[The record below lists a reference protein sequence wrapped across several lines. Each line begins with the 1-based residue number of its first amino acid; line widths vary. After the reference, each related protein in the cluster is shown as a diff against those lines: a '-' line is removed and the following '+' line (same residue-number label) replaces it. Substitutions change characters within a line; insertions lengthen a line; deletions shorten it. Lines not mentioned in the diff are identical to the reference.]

1 MWAISDFKLHQSIY
15 ISTRS
20 TVFLTTSWC
29 MGGDSYGNETFTVD
43 GRLQLLNS
51 SCLLF
56 LSSFVYGFKV
66 LVVKLT
72 YSSLVVV
79 GLLTDVDIV
88 NYNNV

>member
-1 MWAISDFKLHQSIY
+1 MTNKAQWTQRKNGNVDYVFCLWLEKVVQELLY
-15 ISTRS
+15 IL
-20 TVFLTTSWC
+20 VGYF
-29 MGGDSYGNETFTVD
+29 
-43 GRLQLLNS
+43 LNS

-66 LVVKLT
+66 LVVKFT